1 MNTTFLIFFSSIAY
15 FFIILAVV
23 SQKYSTS
30 PQHEV
35 YVIVGNSAL
44 VKCEIPS
51 FVADFVSVVSWVE
64 NNGVEYFPNHIGILF
79 FLFRWETQ
87 AVTYLCEVC

>member
-1 MNTTFLIFFSSIAY
+1 MNTIFLLFFSSIASV

-64 NNGVEYFPNHIGILF
+64 NNNLEYFSNHIGILF
-79 FLFRWETQ
+79 FPFPLGHTNSC
-87 AVTYLCEVC
+87 YIS

>member
-1 MNTTFLIFFSSIAY
+1 MLEFSRFFVFGIS
-15 FFIILAVV
+15 VV
-23 SQKYSTS
+23 AQTYSTD
-30 PQHEV
+30 PTRKV

-64 NNGVEYFPNHIGILF
+64 NNGGEYFPNHIGILF

-87 AVTYLCEVC
+87 AVT